1 MFLSRNKENNIY
13 PCKPQF
19 YHTKMGFKEIN
30 IIFRHVY
37 FTAAGVKCRVEAV
50 KRIPVLHRSADYI
63 YTGGGCPI
71 LKIRLSTTI
80 IPFYSDND

>member
-1 MFLSRNKENNIY
+1 
-13 PCKPQF
+13 
-19 YHTKMGFKEIN
+19 MGFKEIN

-63 YTGGGCPI
+63 YTGSGCHI
-71 LKIRLSTTI
+71 LTIRLSTTI
-80 IPFYSDND
+80 ILITIPFTLTKPNLERWLKSVTQAAVQI